1 MTTTALTAG
10 DHAGRFVRTAV
21 GDVYV
26 VVDGDAAADVVVACV
41 HGLPGSARDF
51 STLGRVLRDRGACC
65 VRFDMPG
72 FGRTPLTTP
81 ALSSP
86 TARAQLVIAVMQALG
101 YGRFAIV
108 GHSFGGSVALSAASP
123 SSSSSSPSSASSPV
137 SALAMV
143 CAVGIVR
150 HHGLSVPHEL
160 TGLIADIHAL
170 PVVGERLGAPLLS
183 FVRNTIGRLGV
194 RGERMASD
202 DELLAHTKMIG
213 DLDFVALRQAAQ
225 RLTVPALVVSA
236 QDDKLVQPAASF
248 ALAAALS
255 SSSSP
260 LVSHLHRATG
270 GHFLQRRAADAIADW
285 LLLVCASIPIS

>member
-123 SSSSSSPSSASSPV
+123 SSSSSPV

-213 DLDFVALRQAAQ
+213 DLDFVALRQAA
-225 RLTVPALVVSA
+225 RGCRRSVP
-236 QDDKLVQPAASF
+236 
-248 ALAAALS
+248 
-255 SSSSP
+255 
-260 LVSHLHRATG
+260 
-270 GHFLQRRAADAIADW
+270 
-285 LLLVCASIPIS
+285 